1 MKKGLAIAIATGAL
15 LGVFASQ
22 NPTEAVPMPGQVVA
36 PPQQQGQVV
45 AQQQQQQNPQNGWDV
60 PDLGEKED
68 AKYSVKPVIGD
79 DGKPVIQVALLL
91 DTSGS
96 MSSLIDQAKT
106 ELWSI
111 VNKLGEAKY
120 KGQSPRI
127 EVALYEYGKSSLERD
142 EGYIRQLAP
151 FTHDLDGL
159 SEILFALQ
167 TNGGDEY
174 CAWVIRSAMDSLKWK
189 QRKGSLRMIFVAGN
203 EPFTQGPVEVN
214 PVLEEANNKGI
225 LVHPIYC
232 SNGNRADQISW
243 ESAADLAHTD
253 LKVIDHTRVAKIPS
267 TPYDKRINE
276 LNSQLNRTYVGYGVE
291 GRAKMARQQAQ
302 DANMASVGSGA
313 AAERAVTKSSANYSN
328 SEWDLVDKAEAE
340 GGVNNIDEDAL
351 PAEVRDMSP
360 KDREAYVAKKAQER
374 KEIQEEIQSLNKQ
387 RQDFIA
393 EKRAETASG
402 DVTLGKAVIKTVKVQ
417 AAEQGFTME

>member
-22 NPTEAVPMPGQVVA
+22 NPTDAVPMPGQVVS
-36 PPQQQGQVV
+36 PQQQQVQVV
-45 AQQQQQQNPQNGWDV
+45 AQQQNPQNGWDV
-60 PDLGEKED
+60 PDLGDKD
-68 AKYSVKPVIGD
+68 DSKFSVKPVVGD

-127 EVALYEYGKSSLERD
+127 EVALYEYGKSSLARD

-214 PVLEEANNKGI
+214 PVMEEANQKGI
-225 LVHPIYC
+225 MVHPIYC
-232 SNGNRADQISW
+232 SNGNRSDQISW

-253 LKVIDHTRVAKIPS
+253 LKVIDHTRVAKIPA

-291 GRAKMARQQAQ
+291 GRAKVARQQAQ

-313 AAERAVTKSSANYSN
+313 AAERAVTKSSAAYSN

-340 GGVNNIDEDAL
+340 GGVLNIDEDAL

-360 KDREAYVAKKAQER
+360 KDREAYVAKKADER
-374 KEIQEEIQSLNKQ
+374 KKIQEEIQTLNKQ
-387 RQDFIA
+387 RQEFIA
-393 EKRAETASG
+393 EKQAESASG

>member
-1 MKKGLAIAIATGAL
+1 
-15 LGVFASQ
+15 
-22 NPTEAVPMPGQVVA
+22 
-36 PPQQQGQVV
+36 
-45 AQQQQQQNPQNGWDV
+45 
-60 PDLGEKED
+60 
-68 AKYSVKPVIGD
+68 
-79 DGKPVIQVALLL
+79 
-91 DTSGS
+91 
-96 MSSLIDQAKT
+96 
-106 ELWSI
+106 
-111 VNKLGEAKY
+111 
-120 KGQSPRI
+120 
-127 EVALYEYGKSSLERD
+127 
-142 EGYIRQLAP
+142 
-151 FTHDLDGL
+151 
-159 SEILFALQ
+159 
-167 TNGGDEY
+167 
-174 CAWVIRSAMDSLKWK
+174 
-189 QRKGSLRMIFVAGN
+189 MIFVAGN